1 MSRRSPSSTTAMPAE
16 SEPRYSRRLRPSMRT
31 GTTSRSAIAPTMPHM
46 DGELLLGTDD
56 CKRRAETG
64 LAGAPHGRD
73 GSPAKPSRPWGAP
86 TRTWNHGESVRADAA
101 GVRADGVRGRESTL
115 DQRLAIGTHIAPC
128 NHMKPSAIQT
138 QSMDHR
144 PLIRPPSA
152 QDPAVYPTPR

>member
-1 MSRRSPSSTTAMPAE
+1 
-16 SEPRYSRRLRPSMRT
+16 MRT

-56 CKRRAETG
+56 CKRRAATG

-115 DQRLAIGTHIAPC
+115 DQRSEEHT
-128 NHMKPSAIQT
+128 SEIQ
-138 QSMDHR
+138 SLMR
-144 PLIRPPSA
+144 NSY
-152 QDPAVYPTPR
+152 AVFCLKKKKQQI